1 MRDDEREDDEGHTDS
16 RRTAGTVRWRHD
28 AASYNAAPAVVGNGV
43 VVASRDKRVQ
53 LLALD
58 ALDRLYEYEGAKRE
72 ILAAARADLDA
83 EEAAAASEPAPEPE
97 PTDVAASNEEIP
109 PTSETPVAAE
119 ETGGAVEPEEAVPD
133 ATATEPESAEETAPD
148 DMRDATAEIS
158 EGEMPEEGA
167 L

>member
-1 MRDDEREDDEGHTDS
+1 MTGTDLKL
-16 RRTAGTVRWRHD
+16 TAVNVADGAVRWRHD
-28 AASYNAAPAVVGNGV
+28 AASYNAAPAVVGSGV

-58 ALDRLYEYEGAKRE
+58 ALDHLYEYEGAKRE

-83 EEAAAASEPAPEPE
+83 EEAAAAASEPASEPE
-97 PTDVAASNEEIP
+97 PADAAASDEDIP
-109 PTSETPVAAE
+109 PASETPVAAE
-119 ETGGAVEPEEAVPD
+119 AVEPEEAVPD
-133 ATATEPESAEETAPD
+133 ATAAEPESVEETAPD
-148 DMRDATAEIS
+148 AAA

>member
-1 MRDDEREDDEGHTDS
+1 MTGTDLKL
-16 RRTAGTVRWRHD
+16 TAVNLADGTVRWRHD

-83 EEAAAASEPAPEPE
+83 EAEAAASEPASEPE
-97 PTDVAASNEEIP
+97 AADDAASDEEIP
-109 PTSETPVAAE
+109 PASETP
-119 ETGGAVEPEEAVPD
+119 P
-133 ATATEPESAEETAPD
+133 
-148 DMRDATAEIS
+148 
-158 EGEMPEEGA
+158 
-167 L
+167 